1 MPEYRLGDI
10 IDDYCVKCRRVM
22 NHAIVSLVGSEPAKV
37 RCRTCYHEQDYRHE
51 QAPRPKSERK
61 KELFNEVLSKMN
73 PSDPSGEQ
81 PPKQKSKGH
90 ADPGGGE
97 A

>member
-10 IDDYCVKCRRVM
+10 IDDYCVKCRRIM

-61 KELFNEVLSKMN
+61 KELFNEVLSKLN
-73 PSDPSGEQ
+73 PSETPGEQ
-81 PPKQKSKGH
+81 TSKRKSKDH
-90 ADPGGGE
+90 AESGGD

>member
-10 IDDYCVKCRRVM
+10 IDDYCVKCRRIM
-22 NHAIVSLVGSEPAKV
+22 NHAIVSLIGSEPAKV

-51 QAPRPKSERK
+51 EVPRPKSERK

-73 PSDPSGEQ
+73 PSETPSEHS
-81 PPKQKSKGH
+81 PKSKSKGH
-90 ADPGGGE
+90 ADTGGE
-97 A
+97 G